1 MYQWQKKSIILMMT
15 ILVFS
20 SCATKHTK
28 TLESTTLKSVKTTV
42 IKIVTDS
49 KRYKLGESI
58 DIEVSSSKEGFI
70 NILLINPNSKVV
82 NIKEEFIKKE
92 LRMYTKVDMVGE
104 YQLIVLLGSIP
115 KYITARNFN
124 LKKLGKKDIYDI
136 YTFKVNR

>member
-70 NILLINPNSKVV
+70 NILLINPNSKVL

-92 LRMYTKVDMVGE
+92 LRTYTKVDMVGE
-104 YQLIVLLGSIP
+104 YQLIAVFSAT
-115 KYITARNFN
+115 KKHITAHDFN
-124 LKKLGKKDIYDI
+124 LKKLGKKDSYDS
-136 YTFKVNR
+136 YTFKVNQ